1 LRLLAALAALATL
14 LPATAA
20 SATDAPAAPA
30 APKPAA
36 PAKEPPAGA
45 MEKYYLVLLLRPNP
59 PPPKLPDA
67 EAEAMQARH
76 LGHLQKMAR
85 SGKMVIAGPFDEQE
99 DVFKRGLCLYKVDTA
114 EEARRLASE
123 DPIVQAGRLKVEVM
137 AWYVEKGNL
146 SFKAPEQPR

>member
-1 LRLLAALAALATL
+1 MRLLAPLAALL
-14 LPATAA
+14 LATAS
-20 SATDAPAAPA
+20 SAADAPPPAAKAAPA
-30 APKPAA
+30 QG
-36 PAKEPPAGA
+36 PAKEPPGSR
-45 MEKYYLVLLLRPNP
+45 MEKYYLVLLVRPNP

-76 LGHLQKMAR
+76 IGHLQKMAK

-137 AWYVEKGNL
+137 AWYVEKGYI
-146 SFKAPEQPR
+146 SFKPFEGAP

>member
-1 LRLLAALAALATL
+1 MRLLAPLAALL
-14 LPATAA
+14 LATAS
-20 SATDAPAAPA
+20 SAADAPPPAAKAAPA
-30 APKPAA
+30 QG
-36 PAKEPPAGA
+36 PAKEPPGSR
-45 MEKYYLVLLLRPNP
+45 MEKYSLVLLVRPNP

-76 LGHLQKMAR
+76 IGHLQKMAK

-137 AWYVEKGNL
+137 AWYVEKGYI
-146 SFKAPEQPR
+146 SFKPFEGAP